1 VIESFVEGR
10 VRLRSS
16 LLADPAFA
24 ERLKEELLKI
34 SGVCKVEIN
43 PRTRGL
49 LLEYDKKRLPL
60 PLLMCAA
67 PLFSRIDEWETLA
80 PDQRQSA
87 LEKFMEDLRHLVFS
101 NIAEYLLLL

>member
-10 VRLRSS
+10 VRLRFP

-24 ERLKEELLKI
+24 ERLKTELSKI
-34 SGVCKVEIN
+34 DGVYKVEAN

-60 PLLMCAA
+60 SLLMCAV
-67 PLFSRIDEWETLA
+67 PLFSRVDGWEALSS
-80 PDQRQSA
+80 DQRQSA
-87 LEKFMEDLRHLVFS
+87 LETLAEELRQTLCAAS
-101 NIAEYLLLL
+101 RTGT

>member
-24 ERLKEELLKI
+24 ERLKEALLKI
-34 SGVCKVEIN
+34 DGVYKVEIN

-49 LLEYDKKRLPL
+49 LLEYDKNRLPL
-60 PLLMCAA
+60 PSLMRAA
-67 PLFSRIDEWETLA
+67 PLFSRIDGWEVLA

-87 LEKFMEDLRHLVFS
+87 LEKFMGDLRQILCP
-101 NIAEYLLLL
+101 L